1 MEIRNL
7 QTFVHICDNGSFSK
21 TAENLGYTQSTVSS
35 HIQQLENEL
44 GVPLFNRNGKRFS
57 LSIKGKELFIAQYN
71 YQKLQ
76 SEMENIASPKWRKLQ
91 RIF

>member
-44 GVPLFNRNGKRFS
+44 GVPLF
-57 LSIKGKELFIAQYN
+57 IV
-71 YQKLQ
+71 
-76 SEMENIASPKWRKLQ
+76 MASDSV
-91 RIF
+91 